1 MIDSAASRTLRPR
14 ALVPGTGVATVCRV
28 ELVKLGAQ
36 APARVAAA
44 VCFLGPLAFVAILAA
59 QPAVPAD
66 TLFGRWV
73 HQTGFAIPLVILG
86 FAGSWG
92 FPVLAGLVAGDLF
105 SAEDRFDTWKTA
117 LTRSSS
123 RYELFA
129 GKALAAAILAIWL
142 ALVLTVSS
150 IVAGLLG
157 SGSKPLVGLSG
168 TVVPPGRALELC
180 LASFGLV
187 LAPLLAFTALALL
200 LSVVSRSGVLGVL
213 GTALAGLT
221 MQLLALVGSGEALR
235 TVLPSSGFDAWHGLF
250 TSPEALRPAEQSV
263 LVSAAWVTACVG
275 GAWFVFRRRDFTGSA
290 PAFRRRRPAAARYVI
305 AIAAGVALLA
315 VAADLGPPAVT
326 ASRLDAAIGPEF
338 TNLVGLQQRELGHA
352 VRSGASLKLLTTC
365 RRRGAAT
372 PYRGPGDWF
381 CTLTAVAPNLRQMS
395 LNYDVEVRPNGCFTA
410 HGPPAVGGALLRGHR
425 FQGTPNPLY
434 AFDGCFET

>member
-1 MIDSAASRTLRPR
+1 
-14 ALVPGTGVATVCRV
+14 
-28 ELVKLGAQ
+28 VKLAAQ

-44 VCFLGPLAFVAILAA
+44 VCVLGPFAFVAILAA

-73 HQTGFAIPLVILG
+73 HQTGFAIPLVVLG

-105 SAEDRFDTWKTA
+105 SAEDRQGTWKTV
-117 LTRSSS
+117 LTRSRS

-129 GKALAAAILAIWL
+129 GKAVAAAILTIWL
-142 ALVLTVSS
+142 ALVLAVAS
-150 IVAGLLG
+150 VAAGLVAG

-168 TVVPPGRALELC
+168 TVVSPGHALRLC
-180 LASFGLV
+180 AESFGLV
-187 LAPLLAFTALALL
+187 LAPLLAFAALALL

-213 GTALAGLT
+213 GTALAGLV
-221 MQLLALVGSGEALR
+221 MQLLALVGSGATLR

-250 TSPEALRPAEQSV
+250 TAPEALRPVEQSI
-263 LVSAAWVTACVG
+263 LVAAAWVTVCA
-275 GAWFVFRRRDFTGSA
+275 GAAFFVFRRRDFAGSA
-290 PAFRRRRPAAARYVI
+290 PPARRPRLARGRYVV
-305 AIAAGVALLA
+305 AVAAGVFLLA
-315 VAADLGPPAVT
+315 VAAGFGPPAVT
-326 ASRLDAAIGPEF
+326 AFRLEAAIGPEF
-338 TNLVGLQQRELGHA
+338 TNLVALQQRELGHKLA
-352 VRSGASLKLLTTC
+352 ARASLKLLSTC

-372 PYRGPGDWF
+372 PYRGSGDWF
-381 CTLTAVAPNLRQMS
+381 CTLTAVAANLRQMP
-395 LNYDVEVRPNGCFTA
+395 LNYDVEVRPDGCFTA

-425 FQGTPNPLY
+425 AAGTPNPLY

>member
-1 MIDSAASRTLRPR
+1 MIESATTRTFWPR
-14 ALVPGTGVATVCRV
+14 ARRRSPGIAGVARV
-28 ELVKLGAQ
+28 ELVKLTAQ

-44 VCFLGPLAFVAILAA
+44 VCLLGPFAFVAVLAA

-92 FPVLAGLVAGDLF
+92 FPVLAGLLAGDLF
-105 SAEDRFDTWKTA
+105 AAEDRHDTWKTA
-117 LTRSSS
+117 LTRSRS
-123 RYELFA
+123 RFELFA
-129 GKALAAAILAIWL
+129 GKTLAAAVLTIWL
-142 ALVLTVSS
+142 ALGLAVAS
-150 IVAGLLG
+150 IVAGLAG
-157 SGSKPLVGLSG
+157 SGAKPLVDLSG
-168 TVVPPGRALELC
+168 TVISPGRALQLC
-180 LASFGLV
+180 AESFALV

-213 GTALAGLT
+213 GAALAGLV
-221 MQLLALVGSGEALR
+221 MQVLALVGSGAALR

-250 TSPEALRPAEQSV
+250 AAPEALRPVEQSI
-263 LVSAAWVTACVG
+263 LVAAAWATVCTGA
-275 GAWFVFRRRDFTGSA
+275 AWFVFRRRDFAGSA
-290 PAFRRRRPAAARYVI
+290 PVARRSRLARGRSVI
-305 AIAAGVALLA
+305 ALAAGVAL
-315 VAADLGPPAVT
+315 VAAAAGWGPPAVT

-338 TNLVGLQQRELGHA
+338 EHLVTLQQRELGHGLA
-352 VRSGASLKLLTTC
+352 AGARLKLLSTC
-365 RRRGAAT
+365 RRRGATT

-381 CTLTAVAPNLRQMS
+381 CTLTAVAANLRQMP
-395 LNYDVEVRPNGCFTA
+395 LNYDVDVRPDGCFTA

-425 FQGTPNPLY
+425 AAGTPNPLY

>member
-1 MIDSAASRTLRPR
+1 VIDSAATRTLRPR
-14 ALVPGTGVATVCRV
+14 ALVHGTGVATVCRV
-28 ELVKLGAQ
+28 ELVKLASQ
-36 APARVAAA
+36 APARIAAA
-44 VCFLGPLAFVAILAA
+44 VCLLGPFAFVGILAA

-66 TLFGRWV
+66 TIFGRWV

-92 FPVLAGLVAGDLF
+92 FAVLAGLVAGDLF
-105 SAEDRFDTWKTA
+105 SAEDRLDTWKTA
-117 LTRSSS
+117 LTRSRS

-129 GKALAAAILAIWL
+129 GKVVAAAILAIWL
-142 ALVLTVSS
+142 VLILTIASVA
-150 IVAGLLG
+150 AGLLG

-168 TVVPPGRALELC
+168 TVISPGRALGLC
-180 LASFGLV
+180 LESFALV

-250 TSPEALRPAEQSV
+250 TAPEAFRPVEQSV
-263 LVSAAWVTACVG
+263 LVSAAWVTVCVG
-275 GAWFVFRRRDFTGSA
+275 GAWFCFRRRDFAGSA
-290 PAFRRRRPAAARYVI
+290 PPERRLARGRYALAAA
-305 AIAAGVALLA
+305 AAVALVA
-315 VAADLGPPAVT
+315 VAADWGPPAVT
-326 ASRLDAAIGPEF
+326 ASRLNAAIGPEF
-338 TNLVGLQQRELGHA
+338 QNLVALQQRELGHTLRA
-352 VRSGASLKLLTTC
+352 GARLKLISTC

-381 CTLTAVAPNLRQMS
+381 CTLTAVAANLRQMP

-410 HGPPAVGGALLRGHR
+410 HGPPAVGGAILRGHR
-425 FQGTPNPLY
+425 AEGTPNPLY
-434 AFDGCFET
+434 AFDGCFQT

>member
-1 MIDSAASRTLRPR
+1 VIDSAAARTLQPR
-14 ALVPGTGVATVCRV
+14 TRVPGAGVVAVCRV

-36 APARVAAA
+36 APARVATA
-44 VCFLGPLAFVAILAA
+44 VCCLGPFAFAAILAA

-73 HQTGFAIPLVILG
+73 HETGFAIPLVILG

-105 SAEDRFDTWKTA
+105 SAEDRLDTWKTA
-117 LTRSSS
+117 LTRSRS

-129 GKALAAAILAIWL
+129 GKALASAILVIWL
-142 ALVLTVSS
+142 ALMLTIAS
-150 IVAGLLG
+150 IFAGLLG

-168 TVVPPGRALELC
+168 LAVSPGRALGLC
-180 LASFGLV
+180 LESFALV
-187 LAPLLAFTALALL
+187 LPPLLAFTALALL
-200 LSVVSRSGVLGVL
+200 LSVVSRSGVLGVI
-213 GTALAGLT
+213 GTVLAGLT

-250 TSPEALRPAEQSV
+250 TAPQAFRPVEQSV

-275 GAWFVFRRRDFTGSA
+275 AAWFVFRRRDFAGSA
-290 PAFRRRRPAAARYVI
+290 PAAGRRRLARGRYLI
-305 AIAAGVALLA
+305 AVAAGIAVLA
-315 VAADLGPPAVT
+315 VAADWGPPAVT
-326 ASRLDAAIGPEF
+326 ASRLNAAIGPEF
-338 TNLVGLQQRELGHA
+338 QNLAALQQRELGHSL
-352 VRSGASLKLLTTC
+352 RTGAKLKLLSTC

-381 CTLTAVAPNLRQMS
+381 CTLTAVAANLRQMP

-410 HGPPAVGGALLRGHR
+410 HGPPAVGGAILRGDR
-425 FQGTPNPLY
+425 AAGTPNPLY

>member
-1 MIDSAASRTLRPR
+1 VIDSAATRIRPR
-14 ALVPGTGVATVCRV
+14 ALVRGTGVATVCRV

-44 VCFLGPLAFVAILAA
+44 VCCLGPLAFVAILAA

-117 LTRSSS
+117 LTRSCS

-129 GKALAAAILAIWL
+129 GKTLAAAILAICL
-142 ALVLTVSS
+142 AVVLTVSS

-168 TVVPPGRALELC
+168 TVVQPGRALGLC
-180 LASFGLV
+180 LESFALV

-200 LSVVSRSGVLGVL
+200 LSVVGRSGMLGVL
-213 GTALAGLT
+213 GTAVAGLT

-235 TVLPSSGFDAWHGLF
+235 TILPSNGFDAWHGLF
-250 TSPEALRPAEQSV
+250 TSPEALRPAEQSI

-275 GAWFVFRRRDFTGSA
+275 AAWFVFRRRDFTGSA
-290 PAFRRRRPAAARYVI
+290 PAARRRRAARGRYLIATAAVI
-305 AIAAGVALLA
+305 ALLA
-315 VAADLGPPAVT
+315 LASDWGPPAVT
-326 ASRLDAAIGPEF
+326 AARLNAAIGPEF
-338 TNLVGLQQRELGHA
+338 ANLVGLQQRELGHTVPA
-352 VRSGASLKLLTTC
+352 DATLKLLSTC

-381 CTLTAVAPNLRQMS
+381 CTLTAVAADLRQMP

-410 HGPPAVGGALLRGHR
+410 HGPPAVGGAILRGHR
-425 FQGTPNPLY
+425 LQGTPNPLY